1 MCPFSKFDHPLPSL
15 YEKNDFVVYKMILII
30 YYDVK
35 IKNCIR
41 KALGVLF
48 WLR

>member
-1 MCPFSKFDHPLPSL
+1 
-15 YEKNDFVVYKMILII
+15 MILII

>member
-1 MCPFSKFDHPLPSL
+1 MIILSRPY